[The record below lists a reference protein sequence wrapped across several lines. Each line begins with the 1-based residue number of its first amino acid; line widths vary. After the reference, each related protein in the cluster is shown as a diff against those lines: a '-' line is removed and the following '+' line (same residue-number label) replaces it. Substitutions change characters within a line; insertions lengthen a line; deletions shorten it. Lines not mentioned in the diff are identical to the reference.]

1 LIDFY
6 LYIVYSLTF
15 IGLFATFFYIL
26 NIRTHFKKKNLP
38 SEAEDKS
45 VSIIIPAYNEEKSI
59 AKTID
64 SALALE
70 YPSDKL
76 EILVVDDGSKD
87 NTLKIA
93 KTFQKNTRF
102 PVRVFSKANGGKGSA
117 LNFGIERA
125 KNEII
130 VSMDADS
137 YVEVKTLKRMVALF
151 YSEKVMAVTSSMVVS
166 NPRSIW
172 QRIQQAEYYLG
183 IFLRKSFSV
192 VNAIHVTPGAFSA
205 YRKKFFEKYG
215 GYEEGN
221 ITEDLEIA
229 LRIQKNDYIIENAA
243 DALVSTIAPRT
254 FMQTLVQRRRWYVGL
269 AKNLFNYRGLF
280 GPKKGILGILVLP
293 LAVISVIFTIYLTCY
308 AILRSILQVKQELL
322 FLESINFDLGNLL
335 NINGYLFRS
344 YIINLF
350 YNIFSNPVFLI
361 TFSFL
366 FFLFFYMYFAKKNV
380 GFKGSLFF
388 NLLCFVLLYAILF
401 TFWWIVSFVYILLGR
416 EVVWRAS
423 K

>member
-117 LNFGIERA
+117 LNFGIKRA

-137 YVEVKTLKRMVALF
+137 YVEVKTLKRMIALF

-205 YRKKFFEKYG
+205 YRKKFFERYG